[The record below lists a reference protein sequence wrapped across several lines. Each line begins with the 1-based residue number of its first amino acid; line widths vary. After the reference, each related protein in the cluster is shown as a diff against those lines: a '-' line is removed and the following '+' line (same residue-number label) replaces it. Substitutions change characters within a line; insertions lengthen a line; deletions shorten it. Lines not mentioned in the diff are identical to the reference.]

1 MKCELC
7 DNTATNRVAL
17 TSRSS
22 GRVLMEKLVCP
33 VHLAQEQTLQ
43 TTGLSM
49 VGLLVS
55 PLAVTP

>member
-1 MKCELC
+1 MTCELC

-17 TSRSS
+17 TSRRS

-43 TTGLSM
+43 ATGLSM
-49 VGLLVS
+49 VDLVVR
-55 PLAVTP
+55 PLVDR